1 MHALP
6 PFLVHWYVLLC
17 ILSYRFVRSFSRFA
31 QYISGGSIVSAD
43 SSDSSSSSAG
53 NTELPSQSKKYRR
66 VAVHS
71 RKEVVDVDTMSS
83 DACPVR
89 MLSEGEYG
97 VHILSEGQT
106 LFLLFFLHVSLLL
119 VGTLASLMRGLG

>member
-6 PFLVHWYVLLC
+6 SFLVHWYVLLC
-17 ILSYRFVRSFSRFA
+17 ILSYRFVVFFLRFT
-31 QYISGGSIVSAD
+31 QYISNGSTVSAD

-53 NTELPSQSKKYRR
+53 DTRILSRSKKSRR

-71 RKEVVDVDTMSS
+71 RKEVVDVDAISS
-83 DACPVR
+83 GACPVR

-97 VHILSEGQT
+97 VHTS
-106 LFLLFFLHVSLLL
+106 S
-119 VGTLASLMRGLG
+119 